1 VHYIDTHYWSV
12 IRDGHSV
19 VVVVVVVKGRFAVVA
34 CSEEPHLS
42 IYYIYKNECLYVCL
56 SRMRS
61 YTIHPI
67 AMKLR

>member
-1 VHYIDTHYWSV
+1 MIAAITLNPTITFYITMGEELLNEGHVNKSAIFVHFILLH
-12 IRDGHSV
+12 I
-19 VVVVVVVKGRFAVVA
+19 F
-34 CSEEPHLS
+34 
-42 IYYIYKNECLYVCL
+42 YIYKNECLYVCL